1 MKFSID
7 NKTHTGFLPI
17 TTVSDNSVGIGT
29 YSPNSTVSNTF
40 NLGNSQGSG
49 ELHIN
54 GKFSKQT
61 IDMMVPLILKAIGL
75 RPGDNLV
82 VRSMDG
88 FEREIPLEHLNNEAI
103 EEIHDE

>member
-17 TTVSDNSVGIGT
+17 TTVSDNSVGI
-29 YSPNSTVSNTF
+29 
-40 NLGNSQGSG
+40 GNSQGSG